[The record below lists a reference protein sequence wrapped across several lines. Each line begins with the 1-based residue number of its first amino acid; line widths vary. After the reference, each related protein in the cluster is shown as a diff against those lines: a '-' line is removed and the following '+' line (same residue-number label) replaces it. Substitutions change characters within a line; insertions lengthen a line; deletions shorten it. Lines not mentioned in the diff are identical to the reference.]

1 MVVRMLEDVL
11 QYLEKHTNQALET
24 VKQLVRIPSV
34 AAKGEGIEETATLLK
49 SMFEQLGMK
58 TKVHPTSGAPVV
70 TASLDVGATRTLL
83 FYDHYDVQPAEPFD
97 LWDSPPFKPEIRNG
111 RLYGRGTAD
120 NKGDT
125 TSRIWTIRA
134 FQETGT
140 PLPVNIKFV
149 VEGEEEIGSIH
160 LSEFV
165 DANKDFLKAD
175 GGIWEF
181 GGAAIDGIQEAWLGL
196 KGDFYVQLEVER
208 LNRDVHSSTATHL
221 PSAPFRL
228 IWALN
233 SLKDENERILIPG
246 WYDDIKPLTKA
257 DWQYL
262 DKVNMLEEETKKYY
276 GVDSYVL
283 NLTGDKLKE
292 IYYNGPTCCISGLTS
307 GWQGKGS
314 KTVLPAKASA
324 KVDFRIVENMDPK
337 DLLKKLRAHL
347 NNQGFSDVKI
357 TWYEAYPA
365 AKTSPEH
372 PFSQIVNTANKK
384 IFGHDLRIHIT
395 SPASGPLYLFK
406 DLVPMVSIGVSDYDS
421 RGHSPNESI
430 KIKNFR
436 NGMKRIAV
444 IIDEM
449 SRW

>member
-1 MVVRMLEDVL
+1 MLEDVFH
-11 QYLEKHTNQALET
+11 YIEKNTDQAIET

-34 AAKGEGIEETATLLK
+34 AAKGEGIEETATLLQ
-49 SMFEQLGMK
+49 SMFEELGME
-58 TKVHPTSGAPVV
+58 TNIHPTSGSPVV
-70 TASLDVGATRTLL
+70 TASLDTSAKRTLL

-97 LWDSPPFKPEIRNG
+97 LWDSPPFEPEVRNG
-111 RLYGRGTAD
+111 RLYGRGVAD

-134 FQETGT
+134 FQETNT

-149 VEGEEEIGSIH
+149 VEGEEEIGSPN
-160 LSEFV
+160 LPEFV
-165 DANKDFLKAD
+165 KANTNFLKAD

-233 SLKDENERILIPG
+233 SLKDMDEKILIPG
-246 WYDDIKPLTKA
+246 WYDAIKPLTDAEWKHLA
-257 DWQYL
+257 
-262 DKVNMLEEETKKYY
+262 KVDMLEDQMKKYY
-276 GVDSYVL
+276 GIDAYLL
-283 NLTGDKLKE
+283 NLTGDALKE
-292 IYYNGPTCCISGLTS
+292 AYYNGPTCCISGLTS

-324 KVDFRIVENMDPK
+324 KVDFRIVENMDPD

-347 NNQGFSDVKI
+347 DAKGFTDVKI
-357 TWYEAYPA
+357 AWHEAYPA
-365 AKTSPEH
+365 AKTPPDH
-372 PFSQIVNTANKK
+372 PFVELVDMANQE
-384 IFGHDLRIHIT
+384 IFGHKLRIHIT
-395 SPASGPLYLFK
+395 SPGSGPLYLFK
-406 DLVPMVSIGVSDYDS
+406 DHVPMVSIGVSDYDS
-421 RGHSPNESI
+421 RGHAPNESI
-430 KIKNFR
+430 KINNFR
-436 NGMKRIAV
+436 QGMKRIAA
-444 IIDEM
+444 IIDKM
-449 SRW
+449 GQW